1 VKIPKPILVASAD
14 ALCLELS
21 GVLAGR
27 RYLLL
32 TDEQVSA
39 HCLPFLSDVIADF
52 PPLDII
58 EVEAGEVSK
67 SPEVVM
73 QLWSHLLEL
82 GVQRGDVLVC
92 LGGGSVCDVGG
103 FLAATFKR
111 GIPVIF
117 IPTTLLAM
125 TDAAIGGKNGIDI
138 DGVKN
143 AVGTIR
149 MPESILVYPG
159 FCDSLAREEFASGYG
174 EVVKHAILAGGPLF
188 DEVGRQRVIPEKMKV
203 SLLKR
208 SIAVKYALVKTDP
221 FEANE
226 RAKLNFGHTVGHAL
240 EAVLLAAGKPLPH
253 GIAVAIGMQVEL
265 RLGLMLGMM
274 EQQLEERLQL
284 LLHTLFSWAYPV
296 LPSWTELEV
305 YISNDKKSGRSG
317 IRLPI
322 VESPGSVKLLD
333 LRDLSKIQEAYNQGV
348 SAQL

>member
-1 VKIPKPILVASAD
+1 MKIPKPILVASAD

-138 DGVKN
+138 EGVKN

-188 DEVGRQRVIPEKMKV
+188 DEVGRQHVIPEKMKV

-274 EQQLEERLQL
+274 EQQQEARLQL

-333 LRDLSKIQEAYNQGV
+333 LRDLSKIQEAYNQWI
-348 SAQL
+348 SDQS

>member
-1 VKIPKPILVASAD
+1 MKIPKPILVASAD
-14 ALCLELS
+14 ALCVELS
-21 GVLAGR
+21 RVLAGR

-32 TDEQVSA
+32 TDEQVSV
-39 HCLPFLSDVIADF
+39 HCLPFLSDVIAEF

-58 EVEAGEVSK
+58 EVEAGEASK

-103 FLAATFKR
+103 FLAATYKR

-174 EVVKHAILAGGPLF
+174 EVVKHALLAGGPLF
-188 DEVGRQRVIPEKMKV
+188 DEVGRQCVIPENMKV

-208 SIAVKYALVKTDP
+208 SIAVKYALVKSDP
-221 FEANE
+221 YEANE

-265 RLGLMLGMM
+265 RLGWMLGMM
-274 EQQLEERLQL
+274 EQQEEERLQV
-284 LLHTLFSWAYPV
+284 LLHTLFSLAYPV
-296 LPSWTELEV
+296 FPSWTELEV
-305 YISNDKKSGRSG
+305 YLSNDKKSGRSG

-322 VESPGSVKLLD
+322 VESPGTVKLLD
-333 LRDLSKIQEAYNQGV
+333 LQDLSKIQAAYNQWV

>member
-1 VKIPKPILVASAD
+1 MKIPKPILAASSD
-14 ALCLELS
+14 ALCVELT

-39 HCLPFLSDVIADF
+39 HCLPFLSEVIADF

-82 GVQRGDVLVC
+82 GVQRNDVLVC

-111 GIPVIF
+111 GIPVMF

-149 MPESILVYPG
+149 MPEHILVYPG
-159 FCDSLAREEFASGYG
+159 FCDSLDRKEFVSGYG
-174 EVVKHAILAGGPLF
+174 EVVKHALLAGGPLY
-188 DEVGRQRVIPEKMKV
+188 DAVGRRHVIPEKMTV
-203 SLLKR
+203 GLLKR
-208 SIAVKYALVKTDP
+208 SIAVKYALVRTDP
-221 FEANE
+221 YEANE

-240 EAVLLAAGKPLPH
+240 EAVLLAAGKPIPH
-253 GIAVAIGMQVEL
+253 GIAMAIGMQVEL
-265 RLGLMLGMM
+265 RLGLMLGKM
-274 EQQLEERLQL
+274 EQQEEERLQSML
-284 LLHTLFSWAYPV
+284 YSLFSSAYPV
-296 LPSWTELEV
+296 FPNWSELEV
-305 YISNDKKSGRSG
+305 YLLNDKKAGRSG
-317 IRLPI
+317 IRLP
-322 VESPGSVKLLD
+322 VVKSPGCVELFD
-333 LRDLSKIQEAYNQGV
+333 LRDLSKFQEAYNQWV
-348 SAQL
+348 SAQT

>member
-14 ALCLELS
+14 ALCVELS

-103 FLAATFKR
+103 FLAATYKR
-111 GIPVIF
+111 GIPVIL

-174 EVVKHAILAGGPLF
+174 EVVKHALLAGGPLF

-208 SIAVKYALVKTDP
+208 SIAVKYALVKSDP
-221 FEANE
+221 YEANE

-240 EAVLLAAGKPLPH
+240 EAVMLAAEKPLPH

-274 EQQLEERLQL
+274 EQQEEERLQV
-284 LLHTLFSWAYPV
+284 LLHTLFSLAYPV
-296 LPSWTELEV
+296 LPSWTELEA
-305 YISNDKKSGRSG
+305 YILNDKKSGRSG

-322 VESPGSVKLLD
+322 IQLPGSVKLLD
-333 LRDLSKIQEAYNQGV
+333 LRDLSKIQEAYNQWV
-348 SAQL
+348 STQL